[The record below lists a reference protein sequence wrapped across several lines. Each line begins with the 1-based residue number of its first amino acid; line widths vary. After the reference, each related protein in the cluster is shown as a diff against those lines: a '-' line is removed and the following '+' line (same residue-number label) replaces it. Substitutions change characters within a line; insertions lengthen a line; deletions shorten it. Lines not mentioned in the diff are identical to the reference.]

1 MKLSIVLFLRALLF
15 FALSTS
21 LADGAPMA
29 GAPVTTEAEDPK
41 TNFKT
46 KFIPL
51 VEEDTGYLTQYADLD
66 IGWTWGPGLQS
77 QVSRFL
83 FVF

>member
-21 LADGAPMA
+21 LAA

-46 KFIPL
+46 KFIAL